1 MPCNAMPCP
10 IRIFV
15 MVCPKKLLAP
25 PEMIEGSQLFLRYM
39 LILFEVTDL
48 TRSLSAKV
56 GFLLNIITWSPTR
69 QSCQSPFSTFMDD
82 ISIFAAW
89 IFLLGWISFLCMV
102 RTFFFDLFCWS
113 TSINFPCLVES
124 QLAREK
130 PGGYQQ
136 HRRSAQTPQW
146 RFSAGRDHQTHTK
159 DHDISYFLCRWK

>member
-1 MPCNAMPCP
+1 MPCP

-56 GFLLNIITWSPTR
+56 GLLLNIITWSPTR

-102 RTFFFDLFCWS
+102 RTLFFDLFCWS
-113 TSINFPCLVES
+113 TSINWPCLVKS